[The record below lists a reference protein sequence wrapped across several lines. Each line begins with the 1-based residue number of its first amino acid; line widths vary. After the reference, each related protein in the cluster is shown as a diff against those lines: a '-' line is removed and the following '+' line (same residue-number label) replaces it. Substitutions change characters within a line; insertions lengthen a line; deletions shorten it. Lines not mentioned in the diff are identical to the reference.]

1 MVHTTPFLNKRRKVM
16 ITKAELLQEAN
27 LALENNACLLL
38 KAGDY
43 FTDYA
48 KIVLPHSVNN
58 FIDEIECFGTDIGW
72 DEDLHVA
79 VHSVD
84 IIHCGTKEKNEY
96 YIRGARA
103 ILREEVDVLFELVG
117 L

>member
-1 MVHTTPFLNKRRKVM
+1 MTKV
-16 ITKAELLQEAN
+16 ELLTEAN

-48 KIVLPHSVNN
+48 KIIAPHTVGN
-58 FIDEIECFGTDIGW
+58 FIDEVECFGTDI
-72 DEDLHVA
+72 DVPPYEDPHVA
-79 VHSVD
+79 IHSIDLV
-84 IIHCGTKEKNEY
+84 HCGTREKNEY
-96 YIRGARA
+96 YVRGAKA
-103 ILREEVDVLFELVG
+103 ILREEVEALFELVD